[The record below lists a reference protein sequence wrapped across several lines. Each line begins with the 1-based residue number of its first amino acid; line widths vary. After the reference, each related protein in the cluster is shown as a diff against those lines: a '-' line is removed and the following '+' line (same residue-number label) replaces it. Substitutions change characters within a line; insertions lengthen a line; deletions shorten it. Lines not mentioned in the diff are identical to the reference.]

1 MLRRLFFSIVWAAC
15 FLSVSFYLAF
25 LVIAILRNEK
35 FFLNGGGTFG
45 EIVLVLLL
53 GSPVLGATFVF
64 LFGMR
69 GRLPGTRPKS
79 QPRK

>member
-1 MLRRLFFSIVWAAC
+1 MLRRFSFSILWAIC

-25 LVIAILRNEK
+25 LIAGMLRNEG

-69 GRLPGTRPKS
+69 GRLPGTKHKRPS
-79 QPRK
+79 R